1 MIRLTSSFGG
11 ATTLHV
17 LSNPPP
23 TSMPKLPITKAL
35 LLDPW
40 LAPLPQKD
48 DPNLRKELPPALCV
62 NSEGFTL
69 WKDHFERLRSIMAH
83 WGSTSSSHSKPEGGA
98 WFTTV
103 RESFDPIYRPP
114 FVRARPR

>member
-1 MIRLTSSFGG
+1 
-11 ATTLHV
+11 
-17 LSNPPP
+17 
-23 TSMPKLPITKAL
+23 MPKLPISKVL

-40 LAPLPQKD
+40 LAPLPEKD

-69 WKDHFERLRSIMAH
+69 WKDHFERLRSIMAN
-83 WGSTSSSHSKPEGGA
+83 WGSSATSSSSASSSGKVGGA

-103 RESFDPIYRPP
+103 RESPSSPYLRTIRPP
-114 FVRARPR
+114 LRLNPFH